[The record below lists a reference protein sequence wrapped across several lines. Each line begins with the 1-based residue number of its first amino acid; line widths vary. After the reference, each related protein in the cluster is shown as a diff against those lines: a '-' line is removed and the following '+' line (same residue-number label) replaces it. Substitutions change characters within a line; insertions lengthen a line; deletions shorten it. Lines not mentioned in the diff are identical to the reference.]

1 MFQSHQL
8 RNLDEQRAS
17 KVENHRIELLSEVC
31 HTSGLAITPIPLI

>member
-17 KVENHRIELLSEVC
+17 KVENNRIELLSVVC
-31 HTSGLAITPIPLI
+31 